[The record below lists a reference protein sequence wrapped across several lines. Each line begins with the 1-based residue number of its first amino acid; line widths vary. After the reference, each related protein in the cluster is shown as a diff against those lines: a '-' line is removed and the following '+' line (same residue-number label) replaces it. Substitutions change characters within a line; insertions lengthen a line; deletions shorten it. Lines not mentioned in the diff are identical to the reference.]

1 MKDKIAIVTGGSR
14 GIGAAIVKRVRRRGR
29 QSLFYVRKFGIR
41 RARLASETGASALRC
56 PQGDP
61 AAIAEAVDKIYSENG
76 AIDVLVNNAGIT
88 RDGFMM
94 TMPQSSWSEVLGTNL
109 DGAFAWTKCAA
120 KKMYAKKSGSIIFVS
135 SVSAL
140 VGVAGRELRGEQRG
154 AVRPRE
160 GMRRGAR
167 SERHTRKRDLPGIH
181 RNRHDRQNSA
191 RHRSQAKGENSIK
204 AFRQARRSRRSRP
217 LPRLRRLLLHNG
229 PNAHNRR
236 RPDRLRV
243 EIIMV
248 GPIR

>member
-14 GIGAAIVKRVRRRGR
+14 GIGAAIVKRFAAAGAKVYFTYANSESAAHG
-29 QSLFYVRKFGIR
+29 
-41 RARLASETGASALRC
+41 LASETGASALRC

-140 VGVAGRELRGEQRG
+140 VGVAGQANYAASKGALCALARACAAELG
-154 AVRPRE
+154 
-160 GMRRGAR
+160 
-167 SERHTRKRDLPGIH
+167 
-181 RNRHDRQNSA
+181 
-191 RHRSQAKGENSIK
+191 AKGIRANAICPGFIETDMTAKIPRDI
-204 AFRQARRSRRSRP
+204 AARQKERIVLKRFGRP
-217 LPRLRRLLLHNG
+217 EEVAEAALFLASGASSYITGQTLTIDGGLTG
-229 PNAHNRR
+229 CA
-236 RPDRLRV
+236 
-243 EIIMV
+243 
-248 GPIR
+248 

>member
-14 GIGAAIVKRVRRRGR
+14 GIGAAIVKRFAAAGAKVYFTYANSESAAHG
-29 QSLFYVRKFGIR
+29 
-41 RARLASETGASALRC
+41 LASETGASALRC

-140 VGVAGRELRGEQRG
+140 VGVAGQANYAASKGALCALARACAAELG
-154 AVRPRE
+154 
-160 GMRRGAR
+160 
-167 SERHTRKRDLPGIH
+167 
-181 RNRHDRQNSA
+181 
-191 RHRSQAKGENSIK
+191 AKGIR
-204 AFRQARRSRRSRP
+204 A
-217 LPRLRRLLLHNG
+217 
-229 PNAHNRR
+229 NAICR
-236 RPDRLRV
+236 DS
-243 EIIMV
+243 
-248 GPIR
+248 